1 MNEELILTPEEAARY
16 LRVDLRTV
24 YRILREGRLPAGR
37 VGRQWRI
44 RKEELD
50 RFLAPHMPVAEE
62 ELSPEDLAAIRRGL
76 EDIKAGRV
84 ERWEDLSKEL
94 GQ

>member
-1 MNEELILTPEEAARY
+1 MTKEITLSPEEAAEY
-16 LRVDLRTV
+16 LKVNPQTIYRNLR
-24 YRILREGRLPAGR
+24 RGRLPGGKI
-37 VGRQWRI
+37 GRQWRI
-44 RKEELD
+44 RKEDLD
-50 RFLAPHMPVAEE
+50 RFLAPHTQAEE

-84 ERWEDLSKEL
+84 ERWENLSKEL

>member
-1 MNEELILTPEEAARY
+1 MNEGLILTPEEAASY

-24 YRILREGRLPAGR
+24 YKILREGQLPAGK

-44 RKEELD
+44 RKEDLD
-50 RFLAPHMPVAEE
+50 RFLTPHMPVAEE
-62 ELSPEDLAAIRRGL
+62 ELSPEDLAAIQRGL